1 MLQKLQLKVS
11 RSYGLCD
18 SVTDSS
24 SDYGQ
29 RTGFD
34 VPSSQQEL
42 RTTPEGARRDPDDP
56 LPDRIKVNAALL
68 LHLVLTQGWAV
79 VLTEGPHWVLDLD

>member
-1 MLQKLQLKVS
+1 MEHRVLLQLKLNVAC
-11 RSYGLCD
+11 SYGLCD

-24 SDYGQ
+24 SDYSQ

-34 VPSSQQEL
+34 IPSLQQEL

-56 LPDRIKVNAALL
+56 LPDRIKVN
-68 LHLVLTQGWAV
+68 LHLFCTCLVQPNL
-79 VLTEGPHWVLDLD
+79 LS